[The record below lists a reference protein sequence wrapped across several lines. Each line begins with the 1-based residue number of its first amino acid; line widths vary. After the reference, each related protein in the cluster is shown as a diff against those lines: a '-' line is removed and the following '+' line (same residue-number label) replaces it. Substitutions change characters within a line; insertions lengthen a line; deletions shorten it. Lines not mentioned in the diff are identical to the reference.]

1 MMKITKLEQMFDVLR
16 NESKKVLVAACAND
30 SHTIGAVHQSREMGL
45 VEGVLVGD
53 KKKIM
58 DICKEEKID
67 ASLYRIVDEP
77 DDVSAVARAVALIN
91 AGEGDILM
99 KGLVNTDKYM
109 RGILN
114 KETGLMEK
122 KAVLSHVTVLENPNY
137 HKLMIVGDVAI
148 IPLPD
153 LDQKVAITNYLI
165 QTAHAL
171 GIEKPK
177 VALLA
182 ASETVTAK
190 IPANADAAVITKMAE
205 RGQIKGALVDGPLAM
220 DLCIDPES
228 VELKGIVS
236 DVAGDADCILFP
248 NIEAGNVFY
257 KTNTKLANANLGAV
271 VVGARVPAILSSR
284 GDSVEVKMASIALA
298 AMMTRGKA

>member
-1 MMKITKLEQMFDVLR
+1 MITKLEHMFDVLR
-16 NESKKVLVAACAND
+16 NEKKKVLVAACAND
-30 SHTIGAVHQSREMGL
+30 SHTIGAVHQSTELGL
-45 VEGVLVGD
+45 IEGVLVGD
-53 KKKIM
+53 EKKIQS
-58 DICKEEKID
+58 ICRQEKID
-67 ASLYRIVDEP
+67 ISKFRIVHEE
-77 DDVSAVARAVALIN
+77 DDVKAVARAVSLIN
-91 AGEGDILM
+91 DGEGDLLM

-114 KETGLMEK
+114 KENGLMEK

-153 LDQKVAITNYLI
+153 LEQKVAIVNYLI
-165 QTAHAL
+165 KTAHAL

-182 ASETVTAK
+182 ASETVTPK
-190 IPANADAAVITKMAE
+190 IPANAEAAIITKMAE
-205 RGQIKGALVDGPLAM
+205 RGQISGAFVDGPLAM

-228 VELKGIVS
+228 VELKGIES
-236 DVAGDADCILFP
+236 HVAGDADCILFP
-248 NIEAGNVFY
+248 NIESGNVFY

-284 GDSVEVKMASIALA
+284 GDSIEVKMASIALA
-298 AMMTRGKA
+298 AMMARGMA

>member
-30 SHTIGAVHQSREMGL
+30 NHTIGAVHQSREMGL

-58 DICKEEKID
+58 DICKE

-114 KETGLMEK
+114 KESGLMEK

-271 VVGARVPAILSSR
+271 VVGARVPTILSSR

-298 AMMTRGKA
+298 VMMARGKA

>member
-1 MMKITKLEQMFDVLR
+1 MITKLEHMFDVLR
-16 NESKKVLVAACAND
+16 NEKKKVLVAACAND
-30 SHTIGAVHQSREMGL
+30 RHTIGAVHQATELGL
-45 VEGVLVGD
+45 IEGVLVGD
-53 KKKIM
+53 
-58 DICKEEKID
+58 EEKIQSICRQEKID
-67 ASLYRIVDEP
+67 ISKFRIVHEE
-77 DDVSAVARAVALIN
+77 DDVKAVARAVSLIN
-91 AGEGDILM
+91 DGEGDLLM

-114 KETGLMEK
+114 KENGLMEK

-153 LDQKVAITNYLI
+153 LEQKVAIVNYLI
-165 QTAHAL
+165 KTAQAL

-182 ASETVTAK
+182 ASETVTPK
-190 IPANADAAVITKMAE
+190 IPANAEAAIITKMAE
-205 RGQIKGALVDGPLAM
+205 RGQISGAFVDGPLAM

-228 VELKGIVS
+228 VELKGIES
-236 DVAGDADCILFP
+236 PVAGDADCILFP
-248 NIEAGNVFY
+248 NIESGNVFY
-257 KTNTKLANANLGAV
+257 KTNTKLAHANLGAV

-284 GDSVEVKMASIALA
+284 GDSIEVKMASIALA
-298 AMMTRGKA
+298 AMMSRGMA